1 MQNQPLKESPL
12 LSEPP
17 LLSETQLQ
25 ALLRLKRH
33 EQPPAG
39 YYEGLLD
46 RVHRRQREEMLRRP
60 AWQIALERI
69 RAFFAPLNMDW
80 RQAGAMAAILVVGI
94 FAIRVAIPER
104 PADLPHVASVSNPG
118 NSQAIAPTNITLGP
132 SGEQRVVDLQPRH
145 IQREPGAP
153 VRFIIDTQPVSYET
167 TQIRF

>member
-1 MQNQPLKESPL
+1 MQNQPLNKSQL
-12 LSEPP
+12 LSESPV
-17 LLSETQLQ
+17 LTESQLQ

-39 YYEGLLD
+39 YYENLLD

-60 AWQIALERI
+60 AWQIAIERI

-104 PADLPHVASVSNPG
+104 PADAGQVAVAGQASLP
-118 NSQAIAPTNITLGP
+118 PTKPNITLQPASAQGIA
-132 SGEQRVVDLQPRH
+132 EQQPPPV
-145 IQREPGAP
+145 QRYPGAP

>member
-1 MQNQPLKESPL
+1 MQNQPLNESPL
-12 LSEPP
+12 LSE
-17 LLSETQLQ
+17 SQLQ

-46 RVHRRQREEMLRRP
+46 RVHRRQRDEMLRRP

-69 RAFFAPLNMDW
+69 RAFFAPLHMDW
-80 RQAGAMAAILVVGI
+80 RQAGAMAAILVAGI

-104 PADLPHVASVSNPG
+104 TADVGHVADAGQISSP
-118 NSQAIAPTNITLGP
+118 QATAPSITLQP
-132 SGEQRVVDLQPRH
+132 ASAPALASEQTRH
-145 IQREPGAP
+145 IQRAPGAP

-167 TQIRF
+167 TQSF

>member
-1 MQNQPLKESPL
+1 M
-12 LSEPP
+12 LSE
-17 LLSETQLQ
+17 SQLQ

-39 YYEGLLD
+39 YYENLLD
-46 RVHRRQREEMLRRP
+46 RVHRRQREEMLRRS

-69 RAFFAPLNMDW
+69 RAFFAPLQMDW
-80 RQAGAMAAILVVGI
+80 RQAGAMAAILVAGI

-104 PADLPHVASVSNPG
+104 PADSGQVADRGQISAP
-118 NSQAIAPTNITLGP
+118 QATAPSITLQP
-132 SGEQRVVDLQPRH
+132 ASAPALASQQPRH
-145 IQREPGAP
+145 IQRDPSVP